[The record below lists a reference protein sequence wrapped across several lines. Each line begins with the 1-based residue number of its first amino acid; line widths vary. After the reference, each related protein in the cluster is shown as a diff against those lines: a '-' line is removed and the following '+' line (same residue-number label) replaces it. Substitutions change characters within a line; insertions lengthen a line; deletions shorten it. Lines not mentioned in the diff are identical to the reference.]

1 MNDFLAP
8 FFKAK
13 LVPLDLNQLDSLKS
27 TMKTMSYTEQ
37 CLKAKLNKYGEK
49 EIFFSGKVQFDKIVN
64 DLEYNKYK
72 LKIENA
78 KKEFKE
84 QDSLC
89 KGAYIRDENVEF
101 IIKFGVAKNFNE
113 EEFKSHPIDIKV
125 LKSEQI
131 PNKNLIVNE
140 KNCFHFKEFVKIEHS
155 NGNIFYIKSDFIAY
169 Y

>member
-131 PNKNLIVNE
+131 PNKNLIENE